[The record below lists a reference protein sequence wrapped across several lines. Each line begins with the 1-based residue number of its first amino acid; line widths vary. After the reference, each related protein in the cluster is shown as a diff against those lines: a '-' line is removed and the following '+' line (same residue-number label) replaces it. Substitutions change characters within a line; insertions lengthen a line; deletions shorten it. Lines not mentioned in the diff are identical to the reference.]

1 MSSMMSYKGH
11 RGCGN
16 LLLLLV
22 SEPEFVNL
30 ARSIVYKPYR
40 NRESGR
46 RPFRIRLRYTV
57 TENPTA
63 RARSTL
69 YVLSGAVNSS
79 ATAHQSSSSLACS
92 LVGIRD
98 PPPKFIIIF
107 LLSVSVE
114 QVQ

>member
-22 SEPEFVNL
+22 SEPEFVYL

-46 RPFRIRLRYTV
+46 SPVPYSIALYRTTQP
-57 TENPTA
+57 

-69 YVLSGAVNSS
+69 YVSGAVNSS
-79 ATAHQSSSSLACS
+79 ATAHQYSSSV
-92 LVGIRD
+92 VGIRVQHST
-98 PPPKFIIIF
+98 IIRD
-107 LLSVSVE
+107 S
-114 QVQ
+114 

>member
-22 SEPEFVNL
+22 SEPEFVYL

-46 RPFRIRLRYTV
+46 RVPYSIALYTY

-63 RARSTL
+63 CPF
-69 YVLSGAVNSS
+69 YVVRIRCSELQCHS
-79 ATAHQSSSSLACS
+79 AP
-92 LVGIRD
+92 I
-98 PPPKFIIIF
+98 FF
-107 LLSVSVE
+107 LLGLLLGRHS
-114 QVQ
+114 